1 MLNCLA
7 GVHHFL
13 YICDKTIFRY
23 CTSMQNLHLGEFE
36 ELVLLAVCGLGEAAY
51 AVPIQ
56 QRIEARAGRTATMG
70 AVYAALDRLEQKGF
84 LLSHL
89 GAVTRQRGGKRKR
102 FYEITVAGLA
112 AVSAMRRARERMWE
126 GLEWQPS
133 LGLE

>member
-1 MLNCLA
+1 MK
-7 GVHHFL
+7 H
-13 YICDKTIFRY
+13 
-23 CTSMQNLHLGEFE
+23 LHLGEFE

-56 QRIEARAGRTATMG
+56 QRIETRTGRAATMG

-84 LLSHL
+84 LGSRL

-102 FYEITVAGLA
+102 FYEITGAGLA

-126 GLEWQPS
+126 GLDWHPS